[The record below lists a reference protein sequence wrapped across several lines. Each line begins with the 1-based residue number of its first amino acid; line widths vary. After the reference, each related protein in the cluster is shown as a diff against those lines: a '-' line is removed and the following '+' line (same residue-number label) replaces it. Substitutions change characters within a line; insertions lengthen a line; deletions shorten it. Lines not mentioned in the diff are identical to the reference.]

1 MNRVNMSFRRS
12 SGTLQALP
20 SALIIS
26 LLQYLDASACRL
38 YLLLG
43 RLREGVRPHS
53 DGTPDLPAPENL
65 DQLLFLSD
73 YACRLELPD
82 LDRRVDLGAGN
93 GMRPACH
100 ALEARQPALQGHL
113 AALVGLVR
121 LRARTGL

>member
-26 LLQYLDASACRL
+26 LLQYLDASARRL

-43 RLREGVRPHS
+43 QLREGVRPHR

-73 YACRLELPD
+73 YACRLELLDPD
-82 LDRRVDLGAGN
+82 LIPGDLRELPDVDRRVDLGAGN
-93 GMRPACH
+93 GMRPTCH
-100 ALEARQPALQGHL
+100 ALEAR
-113 AALVGLVR
+113 
-121 LRARTGL
+121 